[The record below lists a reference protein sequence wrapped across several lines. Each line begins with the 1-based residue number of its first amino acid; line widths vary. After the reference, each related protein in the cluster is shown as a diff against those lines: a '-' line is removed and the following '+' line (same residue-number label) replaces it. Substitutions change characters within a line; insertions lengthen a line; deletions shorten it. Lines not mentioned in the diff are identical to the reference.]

1 MANNKILILG
11 ANGQLGTEL
20 QLLLQTQKI
29 TYLAPSSQEL
39 DITDLTVV
47 KHYLARYQPQVIF
60 DCAAY
65 TKVDAAETEPGKS
78 LNYKVNDQGT
88 ANLAQAAQEIGA
100 TLFYISTDY
109 VFDGTKLTAYQV
121 DDQPHPQNEYGKAK
135 LAGEQHVTQ
144 MMNNYY
150 IIRTSWVFGQYG
162 ANFVK
167 TMLHLA
173 QTHDQITVVND
184 QFGRPT
190 WTKTLAEF
198 MVFAWQQRLDFGI
211 YQLANM
217 SSCSWY
223 EFAQEILKN
232 QAVKVLPVTSN
243 QYPQVAQR
251 PKHSILSID
260 KVLQTRFEIPSW
272 QTAVNQCFDL

>member
-20 QLLLQTQKI
+20 RLLLQTQKI

-47 KHYLARYQPQVIF
+47 QHYLARYQPQVIF

-65 TKVDAAETEPGKS
+65 TKVDSAETEPGKS

-88 ANLAQAAQEIGA
+88 ANLAQAAQEIGT

-135 LAGEQHVTQ
+135 LEGEQHVTQ

-211 YQLANM
+211 YQLTNM
-217 SSCSWY
+217 GSCSWY

-232 QAVKVLPVTSN
+232 QAVQVLPITSK
-243 QYPQVAQR
+243 QYPQVAKR

-260 KVLQTRFEIPSW
+260 KVLQTGFEIPSW